1 MDTTMSRN
9 NMSVSDQ
16 KAIANLSF
24 EKYLTDSIESF
35 KSIKKADND
44 IIQTDKS
51 FEESI
56 KLIKKTY
63 QSMSK
68 ESVEAEEVIY
78 LFPETVELSFVFSSQ
93 ESEIDHHANYD
104 GCDKK
109 SYHPV
114 KGIHH
119 ISHHVSPVTVSI
131 TVIEKVITS
140 AVKFKWIKSHSFSL
154 SYNQLYN

>member
-16 KAIANLSF
+16 KAITNLSF
-24 EKYLTDSIESF
+24 EKYLSDSIESF
-35 KSIKKADND
+35 KAVRKADND

-68 ESVEAEEVIY
+68 ESAEAEEVKMKFGDKVKNWFIKVWSIIA
-78 LFPETVELSFVFSSQ
+78 EIFSKL
-93 ESEIDHHANYD
+93 SEIVLQLVKALIIFIQ
-104 GCDKK
+104 KK
-109 SYHPV
+109 STN
-114 KGIHH
+114 I
-119 ISHHVSPVTVSI
+119 
-131 TVIEKVITS
+131 
-140 AVKFKWIKSHSFSL
+140 L
-154 SYNQLYN
+154 